1 MALILSS
8 LEGFIGT
15 VVLNNTEKRNA
26 LSASLLEEMNQVLEA
41 LHAAKARAIV
51 LRAPAGSK
59 IWSAGHDVRELPA
72 QGRDPLGYDDSL
84 LVAIRKIQYLP
95 VPVIALIEGA
105 VFGGAC
111 DLAMSCDVLVGTNTA
126 SFTMT
131 PAKIGVPY
139 NASGI
144 LHFMNLMPVNVVR
157 EMFFTAQPM
166 GAEQARN
173 LGVLNHVVPKDSIEH
188 FTYDMAR
195 KIAANSP
202 LSVSAIKEQIRLLAS
217 AHPLTPVM
225 FERIQGLRRSVYDS
239 EDYAEGIRAFFEKR
253 TPVFKGQ

>member
-1 MALILSS
+1 MPLILSV
-8 LEGFIGT
+8 LDGFIGT
-15 VVLNNTEKRNA
+15 VTLNNTEKRNA
-26 LSASLLEEMNQVLEA
+26 LSQALLSELVQALED
-41 LHAAKARAIV
+41 LRTAKARAIV

-59 IWSAGHDVRELPA
+59 VWSAGHDVRELPS
-72 QGRDPLGYDDSL
+72 QGHDPLGFDDSL
-84 LVAIRKIQYLP
+84 LVALRKIQYLP

-111 DLAMSCDVLVGTNTA
+111 DLAMSCDVLVGTHTA
-126 SFTMT
+126 TFTMT

-202 LSVSAIKEQIRLLAS
+202 LSISAIKEQIRLLAS

-225 FERIQGLRRSVYDS
+225 FERIRGLRRSVYDS

-253 TPVFKGQ
+253 SPVFKG